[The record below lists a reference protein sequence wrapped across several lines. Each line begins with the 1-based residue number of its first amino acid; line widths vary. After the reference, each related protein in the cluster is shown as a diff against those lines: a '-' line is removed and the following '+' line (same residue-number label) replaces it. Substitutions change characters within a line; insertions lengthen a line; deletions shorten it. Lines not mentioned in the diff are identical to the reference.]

1 MNPAPGPPG
10 SRTLRRLV
18 DVAAGRAEADL
29 VLTGGSLVNVFT
41 VSPEKQSELAELLV
55 RASEETMRH
64 LPGFISASI
73 HRSVD
78 GTKVVNYAQWESR
91 EALETMLG
99 RPEVQAHLQEA
110 QAIAT
115 FQPIICEVVSVH
127 HAQYRPDRAA
137 AS

>member
-1 MNPAPGPPG
+1 MEPSAETLASSTIRPGA
-10 SRTLRRLV
+10 S
-18 DVAAGRAEADL
+18 
-29 VLTGGSLVNVFT
+29 VLTLVNVFT
-41 VSPEKQSELAELLV
+41 VAPENQARLVEGLA
-55 RASEETMRH
+55 RATEEVIRQQ
-64 LPGFISASI
+64 PGFISANF
-73 HRSVD
+73 HRSLD
-78 GTKVVNYAQWESR
+78 GTRVVNYAQWESR

>member
-1 MNPAPGPPG
+1 MEPSAETLASSTIRPGA
-10 SRTLRRLV
+10 S
-18 DVAAGRAEADL
+18 
-29 VLTGGSLVNVFT
+29 VLTLVNVFT
-41 VSPEKQSELAELLV
+41 VAPENQGRLVEGLA
-55 RASEETMRH
+55 RATEEVIRQQ
-64 LPGFISASI
+64 PGFISANF
-73 HRSVD
+73 HRSLD
-78 GTKVVNYAQWESR
+78 GTRVVNYAQWESR

-127 HAQYRPDRAA
+127 HAQNRPDRAA